1 MKNIVY
7 ALESPHDGLTY
18 YVGMSEVGLKRPY
31 SHLRSSHSPELK
43 QWIASLGRE
52 PVVKIL
58 EREIDDL
65 KDRETYWINEF
76 KKRNA
81 PLINKSILT
90 PKQLKYADYK
100 VGSFIKEKRKMLKI
114 TQKEFAERSGLGLRF
129 VREVEQGKETC
140 RMDKILQA
148 LALFGAT
155 LVPVVHN

>member
-31 SHLRSSHSPELK
+31 SHLRSSHSQELK

-81 PLINKSILT
+81 PLINKSIPT
-90 PKQLKYADYK
+90 IKQLQYADYK
-100 VGSFIKEKRKMLKI
+100 VGEFIKKKRKMLKI

-140 RMDKILQA
+140 RMDKTLQA